1 MAKALKDLAV
11 KTGEYQKN
19 GETKGRWMN
28 VGKLMASDD
37 GGQFVILN
45 RAFNPAGIPN
55 PEDRD
60 TLLISC
66 FDVKDWSDSKG
77 SGADKAQQAPQQPAK
92 NELDDEI
99 PF

>member
-37 GGQFVILN
+37 GGQFIILN

-60 TLLISC
+60 TLLISM
-66 FDVKDWSDSKG
+66 FDLKDYGSDRK
-77 SGADKAQQAPQQPAK
+77 DPAQQGPAK
-92 NELDDEI
+92 SELDDQI

>member
-1 MAKALKDLAV
+1 MAKTLKDLAV

-19 GETKGRWMN
+19 GETKGRWIN
-28 VGKLMASDD
+28 VGKLMASED
-37 GGQFVILN
+37 GGQFIILN

-60 TLLISC
+60 TLLISM
-66 FDVKDWSDSKG
+66 FDLKDY
-77 SGADKAQQAPQQPAK
+77 GADQSQRRPSQQEPAK
-92 NELDDEI
+92 IELDDEI

>member
-19 GETKGRWMN
+19 GVTKGRWMN

-37 GGQFVILN
+37 GGEFIILN

-66 FDVKDWSDSKG
+66 FDVKDWGD
-77 SGADKAQQAPQQPAK
+77 GADKAQQGPQQPAK